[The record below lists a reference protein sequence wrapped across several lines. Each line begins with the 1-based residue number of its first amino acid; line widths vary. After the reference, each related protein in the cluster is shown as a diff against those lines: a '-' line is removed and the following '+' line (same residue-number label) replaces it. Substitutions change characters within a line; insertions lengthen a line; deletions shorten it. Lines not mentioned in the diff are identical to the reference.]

1 MSENQT
7 KKEVSQIE
15 MLLDEN
21 NTDNIK
27 LYDENNK
34 ETEFEQVAII
44 PVDDKIYAILKPV
57 NELAGVNEDEALV
70 FVIEEIDDEE
80 VLVIV
85 DDEEI
90 VDKVFNEYYDLL
102 KEEGIDVDDLD
113 SQKDSKAKHS
123 HKHNHDEHE

>member
-1 MSENQT
+1 MS

-15 MLLDEN
+15 MLLDEK
-21 NTDNIK
+21 NTENIV

-57 NELAGVNEDEALV
+57 TEIAGVNEDEALV
-70 FVIEEIDDEE
+70 FAIEELDDEE

-90 VDKVFNEYYDLL
+90 VDKVFNEYYALL
-102 KEEGIDVDDLD
+102 KEEGINVDELQGD
-113 SQKDSKAKHS
+113 Q
-123 HKHNHDEHE
+123 DEEN

>member
-1 MSENQT
+1 MS

-15 MLLDEN
+15 MLLDEK
-21 NTDNIK
+21 NTDNIV

-57 NELAGVNEDEALV
+57 TEIAGVNEDEALV
-70 FVIEEIDDEE
+70 FAIEELDDEE

-90 VDKVFNEYYDLL
+90 VDKVFNEYYALL
-102 KEEGIDVDDLD
+102 KEEGINVDELQGD
-113 SQKDSKAKHS
+113 Q
-123 HKHNHDEHE
+123 DEEN